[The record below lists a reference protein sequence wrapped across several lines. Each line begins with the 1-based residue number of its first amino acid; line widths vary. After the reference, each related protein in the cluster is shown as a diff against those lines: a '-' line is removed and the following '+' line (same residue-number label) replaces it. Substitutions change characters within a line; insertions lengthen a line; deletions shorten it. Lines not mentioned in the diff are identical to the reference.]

1 MTDKTGHN
9 SASGDRV
16 RIPRHPDNDHTEV
29 AARERR
35 DFLKARTGV
44 ELTHVA
50 QASFDPAITQ
60 GNIENY
66 IGVAQV
72 PIGLAGPVRIHG
84 EHVQGED
91 VCVPLATTEGTLVAS
106 YSRGMRILSEAGG
119 VKTTLVERH
128 MQRAPVFHFDD
139 ARGARDFSHWVD
151 LHMSEIRAA
160 AEASSS
166 VVRLSH
172 IEHYA
177 VGPMLHLRFNFE
189 TGDAAGQNMSGKAAL
204 AACQW
209 IAANHPGGARFTLSG
224 AMDTDKKHSQ
234 INVLHSRGAR
244 IVAEARIPDAL
255 IRERLG
261 TSAAEMFRARLNSF
275 AGSVMAGSAN
285 NGMHAANA
293 LAALFI
299 ATGQDA
305 ANVAESHAAMTYV
318 RLEDDGETYYW
329 SITLPALIVATFGG
343 GTGLPTQSECL
354 DILGCKGAGKVGRF
368 IEICAATV
376 LAGEISLGA
385 AVVAGDWVD
394 SHEKLGRNRN

>member
-1 MTDKTGHN
+1 MTDTPRPN
-9 SASGDRV
+9 DVRA
-16 RIPRHPDNDHTEV
+16 RIPRRNDNDHSH
-29 AARERR
+29 AAAEERR
-35 DFLKARTGV
+35 AFLAERSGAS
-44 ELTHVA
+44 LDHVGRA
-50 QASFDPAITQ
+50 TIDPALTA

-66 IGVAQV
+66 IGAAQI
-72 PIGLAGPVRIHG
+72 PIGVAGPLRVRG
-84 EHVQGED
+84 EHIEDED
-91 VCVPLATTEGTLVAS
+91 VYVPLATTEGTLVAS
-106 YSRGMRILSEAGG
+106 YNRGMRILTEAGG
-119 VKTTLVERH
+119 VKTTIVERY

-139 ARGARDFSHWVD
+139 ARGAKAFKAW
-151 LHMSEIRAA
+151 LETHMDGLRTA
-160 AEASSS
+160 AESSSS
-166 VVRLSH
+166 VVTLSH
-172 IEHYA
+172 AETYA
-177 VGPMLHLRFNFE
+177 VGPMLHVRFNFE
-189 TGDAAGQNMSGKAAL
+189 TGDAAGQNMAGKAAQ

-209 IAANHPGGARFTLSG
+209 IAATYPGGVRYTLSG

-234 INVLHSRGAR
+234 LNVLHSRGAR
-244 IVAEARIPDAL
+244 VVAEARIPDAL
-255 IRERLG
+255 LKQRVG
-261 TSAAEMFRARLNSF
+261 VAAADLFQARLNSF

-318 RLEDDGETYYW
+318 RLEDDPDTGEAGYYW

-354 DILGCKGAGKVGRF
+354 DLLACRGAGKVDRF

-376 LAGEISLGA
+376 LAGEVSLAG

-394 SHEKLGRNRN
+394 SHEKLGRNR